1 MIDRRL
7 VCGCLTPVFYYN
19 LRRGV
24 VAMPIDSNHGRRLLS
39 QFTDSNLDVA
49 ILVGRCHSSPIT
61 GIPQP
66 RADLASLV
74 CEARGGIKDDTA

>member
-39 QFTDSNLDVA
+39 QLTDSNLDIA
-49 ILVGRCHSSPIT
+49 FPAERCHSFPII

-66 RADLASLV
+66 RAVLASLLG
-74 CEARGGIKDDTA
+74 EARGGIKDDTT